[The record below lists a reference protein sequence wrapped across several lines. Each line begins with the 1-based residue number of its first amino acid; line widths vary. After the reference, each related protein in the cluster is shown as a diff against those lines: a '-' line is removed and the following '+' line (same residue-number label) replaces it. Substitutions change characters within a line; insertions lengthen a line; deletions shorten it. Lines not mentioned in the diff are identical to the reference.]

1 MFWFELGIGIRNLI
15 IVEKKNLLVVG
26 LLDLMKIY
34 VNVLSWIILDLV
46 FFIEILFIL
55 FLKNRLVDNLVC

>member
-15 IVEKKNLLVVG
+15 IFEKKILLVVG

-34 VNVLSWIILDLV
+34 VNVLSWIILNLV

>member
-1 MFWFELGIGIRNLI
+1 M
-15 IVEKKNLLVVG
+15 EKKNLLVVG

>member
-15 IVEKKNLLVVG
+15 IVEKKILLVVG

-34 VNVLSWIILDLV
+34 VNVLGWIILNLV

-55 FLKNRLVDNLVC
+55 FLKNRLVDILVC